1 MRQSQPQFLKEEM
14 SVRARD
20 RSWKLLSASVLACMM
35 GLAFSSSAAAA
46 PTMTEIPFSAGSH
59 GHPYDAVPRTPI
71 IPIAPSI
78 DLDGL
83 GYTEREFR
91 MSGGATVYRQS
102 GFWGTSGRWGV
113 SVAQQNVPYTTRLLV
128 RYPTDPAKF
137 NGTVIF
143 EWLNDTTG
151 GDQDPLWSQIYGQA
165 LHDGYAYVGVT
176 AQGAGM
182 KDLNVW
188 DPQRYPG
195 FGDSNDGQSYDIF
208 TQAAQAV
215 RSNPGLLLGGRTPQ
229 KLIGAGD
236 SQSAFR
242 IVTYV
247 NAIQPVAHAF
257 NGFMAIGR
265 SSAPAPLGNGLIATS
280 PIPAFIRP
288 DSTTPFMQV
297 NTEGDIEELGAGMSR
312 QSDNNYLRTWEL
324 PGAAHIDGHEAA
336 YELATLARDQPNVP
350 IPSCQFGTPITGTGT
365 PLDGINQVNNMPLYA
380 VEDGAL
386 VALNKWMTQGIQP
399 AHSPQISTNHDLFNL
414 IFVVR
419 RDQYGNALGGIRLP
433 DIVAPTESYSAINFS
448 KLDPNSLNIDPLS
461 LIRLVNDTLTTLF
474 VTGSINDTALRSEG
488 LCLLSGFFTPLSSST
503 LHSLYPTHSSYV
515 SKYTTAANAAVSAGF
530 ITPFDRD
537 ALVAAAQAAPIP

>member
-1 MRQSQPQFLKEEM
+1 MR
-14 SVRARD
+14 VRARFA
-20 RSWKLLSASVLACMM
+20 SWKLLSGSALACTVA
-35 GLAFSSSAAAA
+35 LAFSSAAAA
-46 PTMTEIPFSAGSH
+46 APTLTEIPFSAGSH
-59 GHPYDAVPRTPI
+59 GHPYDAVPRTPT
-71 IPIAPSI
+71 IPAAPFI
-78 DLDGL
+78 DLTGL
-83 GYTEREFR
+83 GYAEREFR

-102 GFWGTSGRWGV
+102 GFWGNDGRWGV

-182 KDLNVW
+182 KDLNAW

-195 FGDSNDGQSYDIF
+195 FGDSNDGQSYDVF

-215 RSNPGLLLGGRTPQ
+215 KSNPGLLLGGLTPR
-229 KLIGAGD
+229 KLVGAGD

-242 IVTYV
+242 MVTYV
-247 NAIQPVAHAF
+247 NAIQPVTHAF
-257 NGFMAIGR
+257 NGFMAVGR

-280 PIPAFIRP
+280 PIPAFVRS
-288 DSTTPFMQV
+288 DNTTPFIQV
-297 NTEGDIEELGAGMSR
+297 NTEGDLEELGAGVSR

-324 PGAAHIDGHEAA
+324 PGAAHIDGHEAS
-336 YELATLARDQPNVP
+336 YEIETIARDQPNVP
-350 IPSCQFGTPITGTGT
+350 IPSCQFGVPITGTGT

-380 VEDGAL
+380 VEDGAM
-386 VALNKWMTQGIQP
+386 VALNKWMNQGVQP
-399 AHSPQISTNHDLFNL
+399 AHSPQISTADWLHL
-414 IFVVR
+414 IPT
-419 RDQYGNALGGIRLP
+419 RDQFGNARGGIRLP

-448 KLDPNSLNIDPLS
+448 KLDPNSLRIDPQS
-461 LIRLVNDTLTTLF
+461 LLRLVNDTLTTLF
-474 VTGSINDTALRSEG
+474 VTGSINDNELRSEG
-488 LCLLSGFFTPLSSST
+488 LCLLSGFFTPLSSTT

-515 SKYTTAANAAVSAGF
+515 SKYASAADAAVSAGF

-537 ALVAAAQAAPIP
+537 ALVAAAQSASIP

>member
-1 MRQSQPQFLKEEM
+1 MRT
-14 SVRARD
+14 RGG
-20 RSWKLLSASVLACMM
+20 SWKLLWASVLGCIVAL
-35 GLAFSSSAAAA
+35 GFSSTAGAA
-46 PTMTEIPFSAGSH
+46 PTLTEIPFSAGSH
-59 GHPYDAVPRTPI
+59 QHPYDAVPRTAT

-78 DLDGL
+78 DLTGL
-83 GYTEREFR
+83 GYAEREFR
-91 MSGGATVYRQS
+91 MSGGSTVYRQN
-102 GFWGTSGRWGV
+102 GFWGNDGRWGV

-151 GDQDPLWSQIYGQA
+151 GDQDPLWSQIYNQA

-215 RSNPGLLLGGRTPQ
+215 RSNPGLMLGGLTPR
-229 KLIGAGD
+229 KLVGAGD

-247 NAIQPVAHAF
+247 NAIQPVSHAF

-265 SSAPAPLGNGLIATS
+265 SSGPAPIGNGLIATS
-280 PIPAFIRP
+280 PIPAFIRT
-288 DSTTPFMQV
+288 DNTTPFIQA
-297 NTEGDIEELGAGMSR
+297 NTEGDLEELGAGMSR

-336 YELATLARDQPNVP
+336 YELETITRDQPNVP
-350 IPSCQFGTPITGTGT
+350 IPSCQFGVPITGTGT

-386 VALNKWMTQGIQP
+386 VALNKWMTQGVQP
-399 AHSPQISTNHDLFNL
+399 AHSPQISTADWLHL
-414 IFVVR
+414 IPR
-419 RDQYGNALGGIRLP
+419 RDQFGNALGGIRLP
-433 DIVAPTESYSAINFS
+433 DIVAPTESYSAINFA
-448 KLDPNSLNIDPLS
+448 KLDPNSLSIDPAS
-461 LIRLVNDTLTTLF
+461 LLKLVNDTLTTLF
-474 VTGSINDTALRSEG
+474 VTGSINDTTLRSEG
-488 LCLLSGFFTPLSSST
+488 LCLLSGFFTPLSSTT

-515 SKYTTAANAAVSAGF
+515 SKYTSAADAAVSAGF
-530 ITPFDRD
+530 ITPLDRD
-537 ALVAAAQAAPIP
+537 GLVAAAQAASIP